1 MYNNFVINPAFAGT
15 YDYVPVTLSVRR
27 QWVGINEAPVTQTIS
42 SHGYVGMNMGLGGYF
57 FNETAGPTRRTG
69 ISFSAA
75 YSFQVSRSRKEKD
88 MLSIGLAPTV
98 FQYAVDQSKLVTAE
112 PDDIAVLTGVN
123 NRLVPDANF
132 GLVYMSGEDFYA
144 GISSFNL
151 LENGRDLFDLSKRS
165 KNKIERTHYIMS
177 GYNME
182 LNNEYRFQPSTVIRG
197 IEAGSIQ
204 FDINAKIIW
213 QKYLSFAISYRHQDA
228 AVAFFGI
235 QNDLIRFI
243 YSYDYT
249 LSDIKDHSSGSH
261 EISLTAFLLRSNR
274 LKGKRRY
281 TRFVVF

>member
-1 MYNNFVINPAFAGT
+1 
-15 YDYVPVTLSVRR
+15 
-27 QWVGINEAPVTQTIS
+27 
-42 SHGYVGMNMGLGGYF
+42 
-57 FNETAGPTRRTG
+57 
-69 ISFSAA
+69 
-75 YSFQVSRSRKEKD
+75 